1 MKKISKKQEM
11 ILAVDLDGTLIN
23 TDILYESFLSSLSR
37 DWKTIFI
44 LFLALFKGKPFLKKK
59 LLQKSDI
66 DVTLLPY
73 NDEVIE
79 YIKNKR
85 SKDFKVVLVTASHQI
100 FADKVSKHLNLFD
113 YTFGTNNQTNLKG
126 KAKAKFLI
134 DKFGKN
140 FFYIGN
146 SKSDFEIWKISKKA
160 ISFNLS
166 YSLRKKLE
174 NINSN
179 YKHLN
184 FSKID
189 FFSFLKAMR
198 PQQWIKNILLFL
210 PIIASH
216 QYDNNF
222 ILKTIVAFI
231 AFCLMSSSVYLVNDL
246 LDLSEDRKHKHKKNR
261 PFASGAIS
269 ILSGS
274 LLMLFLLF
282 ISLVISAS
290 LGLKFLC
297 IIFIYFSIASAY
309 SLFLKQIIVLDM
321 CVLAILYTIRVLAG
335 GFATNIEVSTWLIA
349 LSIFIF
355 FSLASIKRQTEI
367 IATNSIKG
375 KINLRRGYIKE
386 DLPLITIMGISS
398 GYVSILVM
406 ALYIDSIKVESLYST
421 PNFLWGVC
429 FILLFWI
436 SRLAI
441 ITHRG
446 LMHHDPVA
454 FAVKDKV
461 SFICL
466 ICILLLVFAG
476 KTLDI

>member
-1 MKKISKKQEM
+1 
-11 ILAVDLDGTLIN
+11 
-23 TDILYESFLSSLSR
+23 
-37 DWKTIFI
+37 
-44 LFLALFKGKPFLKKK
+44 
-59 LLQKSDI
+59 
-66 DVTLLPY
+66 
-73 NDEVIE
+73 
-79 YIKNKR
+79 
-85 SKDFKVVLVTASHQI
+85 
-100 FADKVSKHLNLFD
+100 
-113 YTFGTNNQTNLKG
+113 
-126 KAKAKFLI
+126 
-134 DKFGKN
+134 
-140 FFYIGN
+140 
-146 SKSDFEIWKISKKA
+146 
-160 ISFNLS
+160 
-166 YSLRKKLE
+166 
-174 NINSN
+174 
-179 YKHLN
+179 
-184 FSKID
+184 
-189 FFSFLKAMR
+189 
-198 PQQWIKNILLFL
+198 
-210 PIIASH
+210 
-216 QYDNNF
+216 
-222 ILKTIVAFI
+222 
-231 AFCLMSSSVYLVNDL
+231 
-246 LDLSEDRKHKHKKNR
+246 
-261 PFASGAIS
+261 
-269 ILSGS
+269 
-274 LLMLFLLF
+274 
-282 ISLVISAS
+282 
-290 LGLKFLC
+290 
-297 IIFIYFSIASAY
+297 
-309 SLFLKQIIVLDM
+309 M

-476 KTLDI
+476 KTLEI